1 MASSKDYLAYVMDLL
16 ADVPDARYRAM
27 MGEYVLYAGD
37 KVFGGI
43 YDDRFLVKDIPAA
56 KRLLPDSEQQI
67 PYPGAKPMLS
77 VTIEDKRAVA
87 ELVAAMVREL
97 PRPKKAQGSR

>member
-1 MASSKDYLAYVMDLL
+1 MASSKDFLAYVMDLL
-16 ADVPDARYRAM
+16 TDVPNVRYRAM
-27 MGEYVLYAGD
+27 MGEYVLYAD
-37 KVFGGI
+37 EKVFGGI

-56 KRLLPDSEQQI
+56 RNLLPDSDQQI

-77 VTIEDKRAVA
+77 VTTEDKRAVA
-87 ELVAAMVREL
+87 ELVDAMIREL